1 MKFNDL
7 YNFRLDDPEIDSS
20 KIKRNYIL
28 TEEFKKFIEKEQ
40 NSDYL
45 DGVFEGILY
54 VITEGQINLGNVGKY
69 EKFSKKPLRGLRKV
83 HVDIPNI
90 ESFAKNVCSDIELDA
105 EGEILT
111 DDISILTKYIHSKDT
126 SIMESLLMQNYKK
139 RETNNWKTGFWL
151 IYAIKDSIFIFLYL
165 DLRLNHKRDGD
176 WELFKNLLNVYP
188 ESYLSENFSS
198 DT

>member
-20 KIKRNYIL
+20 KIKTNYIL

-69 EKFSKKPLRGLRKV
+69 EKFSKKPLSGLRKV

-111 DDISILTKYIHSKDT
+111 DNISILTKYIHSKDT

-188 ESYLSENFSS
+188 KSYLSENFSS

>member
-20 KIKRNYIL
+20 KIKTNYIL

-69 EKFSKKPLRGLRKV
+69 EKFSKKPLSGLRKV